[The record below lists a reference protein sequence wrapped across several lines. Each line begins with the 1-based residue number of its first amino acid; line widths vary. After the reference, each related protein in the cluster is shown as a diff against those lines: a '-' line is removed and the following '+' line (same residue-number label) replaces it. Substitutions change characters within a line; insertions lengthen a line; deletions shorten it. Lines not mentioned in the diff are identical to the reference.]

1 MSEEAYKKLRA
12 FRNFERKHLSFLVTV
27 EDFDIVREI
36 GLHHAAGTPLTP
48 KLLSLLEL
56 GSVATIQRR
65 LARLKRLGVVRQI
78 RSSSDKRRIELG
90 ISPEVQRIYRQYGQ
104 LIARQ
109 AE

>member
-1 MSEEAYKKLRA
+1 MPEEVFKKLRA
-12 FRNFERKHLSFLVTV
+12 FRNFEKRQLPFLVTV

-36 GLHHAAGTPLTP
+36 GLHQAAGTPLTP
-48 KLLSLLEL
+48 KLLSLLEI

-78 RSSSDKRRIELG
+78 RSSSDKRRIELA
-90 ISPEVQRIYRQYGQ
+90 ISPEIQRIYRLYGQ
-104 LIARQ
+104 LITRQ